1 MHRVA
6 IARTEGFDMT
16 FQDTDALPRATPR
29 LTPLF
34 PNGEA
39 DVNEF
44 NRVGGTAFLLR
55 ELLNSGLIH
64 DDVDTVM
71 GHGLS
76 QYTQALSYAPADQG
90 PRACDMREL
99 HQLTPTLSVLLERGL
114 KVALVTDRRMSRAAG
129 RVPAAIQVTPE
140 ASAGGALARELDADM
155 VTGGGETGTL
165 HLHLDEATLAAPAT
179 RQHPLQ
185 NRDGAASCSQ
195 HSATMSLMPIAAL
208 LFWEISLWT

>member
-114 KVALVTDRRMSRAAG
+114 KVALVTIAACRAPPVACQPPFKLRQKRQRAALW
-129 RVPAAIQVTPE
+129 RESWTP
-140 ASAGGALARELDADM
+140 
-155 VTGGGETGTL
+155 
-165 HLHLDEATLAAPAT
+165 
-179 RQHPLQ
+179 
-185 NRDGAASCSQ
+185 
-195 HSATMSLMPIAAL
+195 I
-208 LFWEISLWT
+208 W